1 MKDQPHKVKV
11 ITNGCVDAQAI
22 IDSYYPAFKGVDVK
36 ECGINERCS
45 LKELR
50 KILDN
55 ASSAEEVMES
65 LRRITT
71 CSSAAPSPSTTS
83 CPPSTT

>member
-1 MKDQPHKVKV
+1 M
-11 ITNGCVDAQAI
+11 DAQAI

-36 ECGINERCS
+36 ECGINERCC

-65 LRRITT
+65 LKKDHDLLIGRT
-71 CSSAAPSPSTTS
+71 APSTDYPVSITY
-83 CPPSTT
+83 

>member
-1 MKDQPHKVKV
+1 MNLVVLKIDDPMKDQPHKVKV

-45 LKELR
+45 IDEIK
-50 KILDN
+50 KILD
-55 ASSAEEVMES
+55 
-65 LRRITT
+65 
-71 CSSAAPSPSTTS
+71 TTS
-83 CPPSTT
+83 DVEEQKEMLRQKFAFAAAL

>member
-1 MKDQPHKVKV
+1 M
-11 ITNGCVDAQAI
+11 GI

-36 ECGINERCS
+36 ECGINERCC

-55 ASSAEEVMES
+55 ASWSF
-65 LRRITT
+65 R
-71 CSSAAPSPSTTS
+71 CGP
-83 CPPSTT
+83 

>member
-1 MKDQPHKVKV
+1 MNLVVLKIDDPMKDQPQKVKV

-36 ECGINERCS
+36 ECGINERCYLQGAAS
-45 LKELR
+45 

-55 ASSAEEVMES
+55 ASDAP
-65 LRRITT
+65 RR
-71 CSSAAPSPSTTS
+71 SVGDA
-83 CPPSTT
+83 